1 MGKAAQ
7 NTGDVILKPKLY
19 DWQEAALTKWNNRS
33 DQGMAIA
40 AVTGAG
46 KTRLAMEVMQGHF
59 DEWVDWPMH
68 HAMVTIVVPRKALM
82 IQWREDLIEWGIDA
96 SQIGRLG
103 GGSIK
108 GWPNKHTTT
117 INITTFASLSKK
129 RPAWIPYEDQ
139 DGFDKMR
146 HLVVV
151 DECHNLRG
159 AQMRNA
165 LASHICPRDATL
177 GLSATPHP
185 TEEASRIITNLIGE
199 IGFTYRYAQALAD
212 GVIPPFRLNLVKLP
226 IEEQELND
234 IENMTLKIN
243 RIMRDMYNA
252 DRIEGA
258 RMKAIA
264 QNFGTQRKRI
274 INRVRS
280 RTHMAIRVLNRHQDR
295 PTLVFHESTEDVD
308 RLAQMT
314 PHLNPAVYHS
324 KASKGD
330 AALQAFK
337 DEETDHLYSCLSL
350 TEGFNVPRVRIAIM
364 MSGPNAPL
372 RRIQTLGRC
381 LRGKGNAPNEIYLFY
396 VNHKKDL
403 EGVQNLI
410 ESADI
415 PPQIITNYQMEDD
428 WMVEIPMIK
437 MQKAYDATG
446 REEELLAT
454 LENMTF
460 DEFMSGFN

>member
-1 MGKAAQ
+1 
-7 NTGDVILKPKLY
+7 
-19 DWQEAALTKWNNRS
+19 
-33 DQGMAIA
+33 
-40 AVTGAG
+40 
-46 KTRLAMEVMQGHF
+46 
-59 DEWVDWPMH
+59 
-68 HAMVTIVVPRKALM
+68 
-82 IQWREDLIEWGIDA
+82 
-96 SQIGRLG
+96 
-103 GGSIK
+103 
-108 GWPNKHTTT
+108 
-117 INITTFASLSKK
+117 
-129 RPAWIPYEDQ
+129 
-139 DGFDKMR
+139 
-146 HLVVV
+146 
-151 DECHNLRG
+151 
-159 AQMRNA
+159 
-165 LASHICPRDATL
+165 
-177 GLSATPHP
+177 
-185 TEEASRIITNLIGE
+185 
-199 IGFTYRYAQALAD
+199 
-212 GVIPPFRLNLVKLP
+212 
-226 IEEQELND
+226 
-234 IENMTLKIN
+234 
-243 RIMRDMYNA
+243 
-252 DRIEGA
+252 
-258 RMKAIA
+258 
-264 QNFGTQRKRI
+264 
-274 INRVRS
+274 
-280 RTHMAIRVLNRHQDR
+280 MAIRVLNRHQDR

-364 MSGPNAPL
+364 MSGP
-372 RRIQTLGRC
+372 LGRC